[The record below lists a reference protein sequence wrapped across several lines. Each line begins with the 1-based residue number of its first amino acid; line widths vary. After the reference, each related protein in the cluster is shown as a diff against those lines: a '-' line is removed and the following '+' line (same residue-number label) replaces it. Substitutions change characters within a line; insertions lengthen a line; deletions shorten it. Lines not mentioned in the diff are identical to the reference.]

1 MKGGVPRTPKKR
13 RKRKPA
19 PRCRVSRPRKPRAK
33 RASQYAFDPELGV
46 ARRKKPTKRPT
57 CKRRKRRPP
66 RRPVAQPTPAPP
78 SPPSPPSPGRLPSPV
93 ALYGG
98 AFGRAQAERLLWRA
112 GFGPSPGWPEALAAM
127 GLDAAVE
134 AVISPPGAETFTGAE
149 PKAGATAGPLEPD
162 DLFGHDHLFWLDRM
176 VRSNQPFV
184 QRMALIWHD
193 WFATS
198 NNEVGNQRMMLDQYE
213 LFRRAGRGSFEGLV
227 REVTTDPA
235 MLSWLNGTSNRRG
248 AINENYARELMELFT
263 LGADRGAYSE
273 TDVRELARSLSGWR
287 RDYVEGI
294 GYTNFRFD
302 PNRWDTGQ
310 KTVFGRTGAFTWEDA
325 YRMCVQHPQHAS
337 YFVRKLWSYFIAVLP
352 PADEAARLE
361 SFYVQSGHQILP
373 VVRAIL
379 RHPLLY
385 EGPRMVKPPVVFN
398 AGLLRAVRRPIDT
411 YEWVNLADI
420 AGQHLFYPPDVAGWN
435 DERWLDSSTI
445 RGRWQMVYR
454 VLNDRYVAGS
464 TAQNNYD
471 RTETPELALQRAAGF
486 WATPELTAE
495 TRASLLGFSQTCF
508 TEPTGATQKSQVRAY
523 RQNALMQLIGVSP
536 DVQTG

>member
-1 MKGGVPRTPKKR
+1 VVSQARKKR
-13 RKRKPA
+13 PKRKPA
-19 PRCRVSRPRKPRAK
+19 PRCKVSRRRPPRAQ
-33 RASQYAFDPELGV
+33 RASQYAYDPELAG
-46 ARRKKPTKRPT
+46 ARRKRRTKRPAA

-78 SPPSPPSPGRLPSPV
+78 APRPQAVAGRLPSPI

-98 AFGRAQAERLLWRA
+98 SFGRAQAERLLWRA
-112 GFGPSPGWPEALAAM
+112 GFGPSPGWPEALSRV

-134 AVISPPGAETFTGAE
+134 ALVSPAGAETFTGAA
-149 PKAGATAGPLEPD
+149 PHAGNAAAPLEPF

-176 VRSNQPFV
+176 VRTNQPFV

-198 NNEVGNQRMMLDQYE
+198 NNEVGSQRMMLDQYE
-213 LFRRAGRGSFEGLV
+213 LFRRAGRGSFEQLV
-227 REVTTDPA
+227 RQVTTDPA

-263 LGADRGAYSE
+263 LGADRGAYTE

-287 RDYVEGI
+287 RDYVDGI

-302 PNRWDTGQ
+302 PARWDNGS
-310 KTVFGRTGAFTWEDA
+310 KTVFGHTGVFRWDDA
-325 YRMCVQHPQHAS
+325 YRMCVTHPMHAS
-337 YFVRKLWSYFIAVLP
+337 FFVRKLWSYFIPGPP
-352 PADEAARLE
+352 PAAEAARLE

-373 VVRAIL
+373 VIRAIL

-385 EGPRMVKPPVVFN
+385 QGPRMIKPPVVFN
-398 AGLLRAVRRPIDT
+398 AGLLRAVRRAIDT

-454 VLNDRYVAGS
+454 VLNDGYVSGS

-471 RTETPELALQRAAGF
+471 RTETPEAALQRAVGS
-486 WATPELTAE
+486 WASPELTSE
-495 TRASLLGFSQTCF
+495 TRASLLGFSQSCF
-508 TEPTGATQKSQVRAY
+508 IEPSGQTQKSQYRAY

-536 DVQTG
+536 DLQTG